1 MERET
6 KIGIKMEMPTY
17 FLPTILLIKTFVLE
31 RFLGDII
38 TFLLISACQAKRYE
52 YEAMMRMMRN
62 RDVVLRRQRR
72 FREHAKS
79 GTSGTRRRDS
89 SRRRVGWTGLN
100 SWPAPIPCPSV
111 ACRG

>member
-38 TFLLISACQAKRYE
+38 TFLLISAWRAKRD
-52 YEAMMRMMRN
+52 EAMMRMTRN
-62 RDVVLRRQRR
+62 RDVVVRRQRR
-72 FREHAKS
+72 FRENAK
-79 GTSGTRRRDS
+79 RRYEAQD
-89 SRRRVGWTGLN
+89 
-100 SWPAPIPCPSV
+100 
-111 ACRG
+111 